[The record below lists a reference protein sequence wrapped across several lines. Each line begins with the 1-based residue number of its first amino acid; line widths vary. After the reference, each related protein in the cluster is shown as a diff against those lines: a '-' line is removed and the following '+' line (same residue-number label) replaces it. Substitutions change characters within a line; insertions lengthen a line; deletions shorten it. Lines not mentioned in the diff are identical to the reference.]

1 MQTKETL
8 SRRPLL
14 SPLLSAPAVLMSL
27 AVALGWGFSGVT
39 LAQGLE
45 ETPDVVLIMKDKLF
59 HILKGSELGK
69 SQPTF
74 SLAPKRDVVV
84 LLRNED
90 DVAHEFVSPLL
101 QKVDLQISGKA
112 TMVYTLTAA
121 GVRVDPRESV
131 ALRFDVPDAGYDQ
144 FHFWCNVHG
153 KLLDDSMRGEIFI
166 VEESSK

>member
-1 MQTKETL
+1 MQTKDDL
-8 SRRPLL
+8 SRRL
-14 SPLLSAPAVLMSL
+14 SRSPPPAVVALMSL
-27 AVALGWGFSGVT
+27 AVLGWGFSGAT
-39 LAQGLE
+39 LAQGFE
-45 ETPDVVLIMKDKLF
+45 EVPDVVLIMKDKLF
-59 HILKGSELGK
+59 HVLKGAEQGK
-69 SQPTF
+69 SRPTF

-112 TMVYTLTAA
+112 TMVYTLAAA

-166 VEESSK
+166 VKESSK

>member
-1 MQTKETL
+1 MQTKEPL
-8 SRRPLL
+8 SRRLL
-14 SPLLSAPAVLMSL
+14 QSLLLPAPAALMSL
-27 AVALGWGFSGVT
+27 TVALGWGFSGVT

-45 ETPDVVLIMKDKLF
+45 EAPDVVLIMKDKLF

>member
-1 MQTKETL
+1 MQAKEDVGRRL
-8 SRRPLL
+8 SRLPL
-14 SPLLSAPAVLMSL
+14 SPAVVTLMSL
-27 AVALGWGFSGVT
+27 AVVLGWGFPKAI

-45 ETPDVVLIMKDKLF
+45 EAPDVVLVMKDKFF
-59 HILKGSELGK
+59 HILKGAEQNK

-74 SLAPKRDVVV
+74 LLTPQSDVVI

-101 QKVDLQISGKA
+101 HKVDLQISGKA

-121 GVRVDPRESV
+121 GVRVDPHERV
-131 ALRFDVPDAGYDQ
+131 ALRFDVPDAGYGQ

-153 KLLDDSMRGEIFI
+153 KFLDDSMRGEIFI
-166 VEESSK
+166 VEASSK

>member
-1 MQTKETL
+1 MI
-8 SRRPLL
+8 
-14 SPLLSAPAVLMSL
+14 VLMSM
-27 AVALGWGFSGVT
+27 AVVLGWGVPETT

-45 ETPDVVLIMKDKLF
+45 EAPDVVLIMKDKLF
-59 HILKGSELGK
+59 HILKGAEQGK
-69 SQPTF
+69 NQPTF

-112 TMVYTLTAA
+112 TMVYTLAAA

-166 VEESSK
+166 VKESSK

>member
-1 MQTKETL
+1 
-8 SRRPLL
+8 
-14 SPLLSAPAVLMSL
+14 
-27 AVALGWGFSGVT
+27 
-39 LAQGLE
+39 
-45 ETPDVVLIMKDKLF
+45 
-59 HILKGSELGK
+59 
-69 SQPTF
+69 
-74 SLAPKRDVVV
+74 
-84 LLRNED
+84 
-90 DVAHEFVSPLL
+90 
-101 QKVDLQISGKA
+101 VDLQISGKA